1 MRGFFRVAAVAA
13 AALFLAPAATGA
25 AASAATAQPAAGVPV
40 RGGTTQVTTVSGLV
54 TKLAASGVG
63 IFATDPATGTLT
75 GTATGNPLLR
85 LAFPIAGGQ
94 FSPVS
99 QSGTIVHK
107 GGFLVMSF
115 ATRQQVR
122 FSSLVADFGQK
133 TVTGNID
140 NSKVTKATLFQ
151 MDLSQV
157 RVRPGGSGVRIS
169 NIGLVLTATG
179 AKVLDSILKV
189 NVFTAGMKIAT
200 AVTSARF

>member
-1 MRGFFRVAAVAA
+1 MRGSFRVAAVAA

-25 AASAATAQPAAGVPV
+25 AASAATARPAAGVPV
-40 RGGTTQVTTVSGLV
+40 RGGTTSVTTVSGLV

-75 GTATGNPLLR
+75 GTATSNPLLR
-85 LAFPIAGGQ
+85 LTFPIAGGQ

-200 AVTSARF
+200 AVTKARF

>member
-13 AALFLAPAATGA
+13 AALFLAPAATA
-25 AASAATAQPAAGVPV
+25 AASAATARPDAGVAV
-40 RGGTTQVTTVSGLV
+40 RGGTTAITTVSGLV

-75 GTATGNPLLR
+75 GTAANNPQLR
-85 LAFPIAGGQ
+85 LVLPIASGQ
-94 FSPVS
+94 LSPVS
-99 QSGTIVHK
+99 QSGTIIHK
-107 GGFLVMSF
+107 GGFLVVSF
-115 ATRQQVR
+115 AARQQVR

-151 MDLSQV
+151 MDLSNV
-157 RVRPGGSGVRIS
+157 HIRPGGRGVRIS